1 VIRARLDEDPGGSS
15 GIRRAA
21 STIAGLAPLALVVV
35 AEAAWISVAAG
46 LLQEFAFHEPALGI
60 PTIAAFVAAGIV
72 AARVLGRRLGN
83 RWPAVALIL
92 IAAAGIAGWLAS
104 PTARSSLGDG
114 IGPAMAAN
122 PGGWMA
128 GLAVLRGF
136 AHARLPLLEGTI
148 TRLVGLGVPGLA
160 ACAIVGGVIG
170 EPFRTRFLAD
180 ALSASIVFIVAATL
194 ALALTR
200 LTTIGGDAGFDWRR
214 NPTWLVMTIALLV
227 VAVVAAIPLSIVAGT
242 ALQALFAIAV
252 GPLLVLGLLTGLDRT
267 ARRILGLVF
276 AAGVVVLVV
285 LQVFGGSPATPNP
298 IPGAP
303 VGQGRPSVVE
313 QVMTISLGGLI
324 LIGAIIAILVLA
336 AIWLDR
342 TRPPAEDLADET
354 RTIDRGEGEAAPHR
368 RRRWLGRIAA
378 PVDAAAAYIA
388 LVRDLDSHP
397 AVRRRSGE
405 TPAEHAARLRS
416 EGRSGLPLDLLA
428 ADYALVR
435 YGRVDLPPSEDQRA
449 VRRWRLLRRVLIRVK
464 PTG

>member
-1 VIRARLDEDPGGSS
+1 
-15 GIRRAA
+15 
-21 STIAGLAPLALVVV
+21 
-35 AEAAWISVAAG
+35 
-46 LLQEFAFHEPALGI
+46 
-60 PTIAAFVAAGIV
+60 
-72 AARVLGRRLGN
+72 
-83 RWPAVALIL
+83 
-92 IAAAGIAGWLAS
+92 
-104 PTARSSLGDG
+104 
-114 IGPAMAAN
+114 
-122 PGGWMA
+122 
-128 GLAVLRGF
+128 VLRGF

-214 NPTWLVMTIALLV
+214 NPTWLVMTVALLV

-368 RRRWLGRIAA
+368 RRRWLGRVAA
-378 PVDAAAAYIA
+378 PVDAAAAYVA